1 MSEPSDKAA
10 RVMLRALNW
19 AYDRASI
26 SIPTLDSAEDLAKRH
41 LAKRPGLP
49 DKAISDLITWQVGY
63 AGAAGFV
70 SNIGGL
76 ITMPL
81 ALPAN
86 LASVLLIQLRMI
98 AAIAHIRGY
107 EISDERV
114 RTLAF
119 LCLAGRSGTTIL
131 QEIGVGLGTKLT
143 ARMIMHISD
152 ATLSRVNQAIGFK
165 LVTKAG
171 TSGFINLSRVVPLAG
186 GLVGGGFDAVVTR
199 GIGAVARKTFI
210 PVAAAD
216 VITAEVPIE
225 LSPGDDRVIQLPYSG
240 A

>member
-10 RVMLRALNW
+10 RLMLRALNW

-26 SIPTLDSAEDLAKRH
+26 SIPTLGSAEDLAKRH
-41 LAKRPGLP
+41 LARRPGLP
-49 DKAISDLITWQVGY
+49 DKAISDLIAWQVGY

-76 ITMPL
+76 ITMPV

-119 LCLAGRSGTTIL
+119 LCLAGRSGTTVL

-152 ATLSRVNQAIGFK
+152 AALSRINQAIGFK

-171 TSGFINLSRVVPLAG
+171 TSGLINLSRVVPLAG

-199 GIGAVARKTFI
+199 SIGAAAKKTFI
-210 PVAAAD
+210 PVAAAY
-216 VITAEVPIE
+216 VITTEVP
-225 LSPGDDRVIQLPYSG
+225 LMLPPGNDRVIQVPFSG